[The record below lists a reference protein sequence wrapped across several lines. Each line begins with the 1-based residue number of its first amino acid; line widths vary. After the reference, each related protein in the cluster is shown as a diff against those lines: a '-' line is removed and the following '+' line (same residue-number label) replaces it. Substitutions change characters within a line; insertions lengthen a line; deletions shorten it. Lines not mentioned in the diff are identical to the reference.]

1 MQKIFSVSQVSK
13 LAGISVRTLHHYD
26 QIGLLT
32 PLRQQDN
39 GYRCYGEQHLVKLQQ
54 ILLYRQLDFS
64 LEQIRDMM
72 QAPDFDA
79 VSALQQQHALLLSKL
94 DATRQMINNIE
105 VAMTIAQGKQNL
117 QILFSTLPQDKAV
130 QWQQDFASQF
140 TEPGE
145 YDAVLQAVGN
155 VSAAQSQ
162 HLTEE
167 FDNWLAQYLPLLALP
182 VQADAV
188 QQQVLQHLAMQN
200 RFLSQMMS
208 EEAYEGMSCDTFLY
222 LTEALIED
230 ELVQQMYAYYD
241 PALPEHLYEAMMYFA
256 GHSFKP
262 APEQYRFIGLD
273 KADSLGEG

>member
-1 MQKIFSVSQVSK
+1 MQKSFSVSQVSK
-13 LAGISVRTLHHYD
+13 LAGVSVRTLHHYD

-39 GYRCYGEQHLVKLQQ
+39 GYRCYSEQHLVKLQQ
-54 ILLYRQLDFS
+54 IMLYRQLDFS

-94 DATRQMINNIE
+94 DATQQMINNIE
-105 VAMTIAQGKQNL
+105 VAMTIAQGKQNM
-117 QILFSTLPQDKAV
+117 QILFSSLPQDKAA

-140 TEPGE
+140 AEPGE
-145 YDAVLQAVGN
+145 YEAALQAIGN

-162 HLTEE
+162 HLTQA
-167 FDNWLAQYLPLLALP
+167 FDDWLAQYLPLLALP

-188 QQQVLQHLAMQN
+188 QQQVLQHLVLQN

-208 EEAYEGMSCDTFLY
+208 DEAYQGMTCETFLI
-222 LTEALIED
+222 LAEALIEE
-230 ELVQQMYAYYD
+230 ELALQMYAHYD

-256 GHSFKP
+256 EHSFKP
-262 APEQYRFIGLD
+262 APEQYRFTGVE
-273 KADSLGEG
+273 KTNS

>member
-1 MQKIFSVSQVSK
+1 MQKSFSVSQVSK
-13 LAGISVRTLHHYD
+13 LASVSVRTLHHYD

-39 GYRCYGEQHLVKLQQ
+39 GYRCYSEQHLVKLQQ

-79 VSALQQQHALLLSKL
+79 LSALQQQHALLLSKL
-94 DATRQMINNIE
+94 DATKLIINNIE

-117 QILFSTLPQDKAV
+117 QILFSTLPQDKAA
-130 QWQQDFASQF
+130 QWQQDFAKQF
-140 TEPGE
+140 AEPGE
-145 YDAVLQAVGN
+145 YEAALQAMGN

-167 FDNWLAQYLPLLALP
+167 FDNWVAQYLPLLALP
-182 VQADAV
+182 VQAEAV
-188 QQQVLQHLAMQN
+188 QQKVLQHLVMQN
-200 RFLSQMMS
+200 RFLSQMITD
-208 EEAYEGMSCDTFLY
+208 EAYEGLTFDTFMI
-222 LTEALIED
+222 LTEALIEE
-230 ELVQQMYAYYD
+230 ELAQQMYAYYD

-256 GHSFKP
+256 EHSFKA
-262 APEQYRFIGLD
+262 APEQYRFIGVE
-273 KADSLGEG
+273 KADS

>member
-1 MQKIFSVSQVSK
+1 MQKSFSVSQVSE
-13 LAGISVRTLHHYD
+13 LVGVSVRTLHHYD

-32 PLRQQDN
+32 PLRRQDN
-39 GYRCYGEQHLVKLQQ
+39 GYRCYCEQHLVKLQQ

-94 DATRQMINNIE
+94 DATQQMINNIE
-105 VAMTIAQGKQNL
+105 VAMTIAQGKQNM
-117 QILFSTLPQDKAV
+117 QILFSSLPQDKAA

-140 TEPGE
+140 AEPDD
-145 YDAVLQAVGN
+145 YDAALQAIGN

-162 HLTEE
+162 HLTQA
-167 FDNWLAQYLPLLALP
+167 FDDWLAQYLPLLALP

-188 QQQVLQHLAMQN
+188 QQQVLQHLVLQN

-208 EEAYEGMSCDTFLY
+208 DEAYEGMTCETFLI
-222 LTEALIED
+222 LAEALIEE
-230 ELVQQMYAYYD
+230 ELALQMYAHYD

-256 GHSFKP
+256 EHSFKP
-262 APEQYRFIGLD
+262 APEQYRFTGVE
-273 KADSLGEG
+273 KTNS

>member
-1 MQKIFSVSQVSK
+1 MQKSFSVSQVSK
-13 LAGISVRTLHHYD
+13 LAGVSVRTLHHYD

-32 PLRQQDN
+32 PLRRQDN
-39 GYRCYGEQHLVKLQQ
+39 GYRCYSEQHLVKLQQ

-79 VSALQQQHALLLSKL
+79 VSTLQQQHALLLSKL
-94 DATRQMINNIE
+94 DATQQMINNIE
-105 VAMTIAQGKQNL
+105 VAMTIAQGKQNM
-117 QILFSTLPQDKAV
+117 QILFSSLPQDKAA

-140 TEPGE
+140 AEAGE
-145 YDAVLQAVGN
+145 YEAALQAIGN

-162 HLTEE
+162 HLTQA
-167 FDNWLAQYLPLLALP
+167 FDDWLAQYLPLLALP

-188 QQQVLQHLAMQN
+188 QQQVLQHLVLQN

-208 EEAYEGMSCDTFLY
+208 DEAYQGMTCETFLI
-222 LTEALIED
+222 LAEALIEE
-230 ELVQQMYAYYD
+230 ELALQMYAHYD

-256 GHSFKP
+256 EHSFKP
-262 APEQYRFIGLD
+262 APEQYRFTGVE
-273 KADSLGEG
+273 KTNS

>member
-1 MQKIFSVSQVSK
+1 MS
-13 LAGISVRTLHHYD
+13 
-26 QIGLLT
+26 
-32 PLRQQDN
+32 
-39 GYRCYGEQHLVKLQQ
+39 
-54 ILLYRQLDFS
+54 
-64 LEQIRDMM
+64 
-72 QAPDFDA
+72 
-79 VSALQQQHALLLSKL
+79 
-94 DATRQMINNIE
+94 
-105 VAMTIAQGKQNL
+105 NL
-117 QILFSTLPQDKAV
+117 QGVSTRLPQDKAA

-162 HLTEE
+162 YLTEE

-182 VQADAV
+182 VKADAV

-208 EEAYEGMSCDTFLY
+208 EEAYEGMSCETFLY

-262 APEQYRFIGLD
+262 APERYRFIGLD

>member
-1 MQKIFSVSQVSK
+1 MQKSFSVSQVSK
-13 LAGISVRTLHHYD
+13 LAGVSVRTLHHYD

-39 GYRCYGEQHLVKLQQ
+39 GYRCYSEQHLVKLQQ
-54 ILLYRQLDFS
+54 IMLYRQLDFS

-94 DATRQMINNIE
+94 DATQQMINNIE
-105 VAMTIAQGKQNL
+105 VAMTIAQGKQNM
-117 QILFSTLPQDKAV
+117 QILFSSLPQDKAA

-140 TEPGE
+140 AEPGE
-145 YDAVLQAVGN
+145 YEAALQAMGN

-162 HLTEE
+162 HLTQA
-167 FDNWLAQYLPLLALP
+167 FDDWLAQYLPLLALP

-188 QQQVLQHLAMQN
+188 QQQVLQHLVLQN

-208 EEAYEGMSCDTFLY
+208 DEAYQGMTCETFLI
-222 LTEALIED
+222 LAEALIEE
-230 ELVQQMYAYYD
+230 ELALQMYAHYD

-256 GHSFKP
+256 EHSFKP
-262 APEQYRFIGLD
+262 APEQYRFTGVE
-273 KADSLGEG
+273 KTNS